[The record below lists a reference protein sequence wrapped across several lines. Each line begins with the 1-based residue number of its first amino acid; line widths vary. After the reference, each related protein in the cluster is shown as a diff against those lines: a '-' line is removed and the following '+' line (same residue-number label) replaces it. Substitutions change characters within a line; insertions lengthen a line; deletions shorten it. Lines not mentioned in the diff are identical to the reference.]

1 VLQQQS
7 ATTYTHVNSMSSLS
21 HKFFNFE
28 LKQYESY
35 SNEYYFLDFFYES
48 TREREKLTWFKSE
61 RSVSIKAAQAAMLT
75 EANDTDYT
83 TVNIDQQAGSTTRH

>member
-1 VLQQQS
+1 MLTPCHHYHTS
-7 ATTYTHVNSMSSLS
+7 
-21 HKFFNFE
+21 FFNFE

-35 SNEYYFLDFFYES
+35 SNEYYFLDFFMNLQ
-48 TREREKLTWFKSE
+48 EREKLTWFKSE